1 VSTFEYIHS
10 DVPPGMDL
18 REYRRTLARRPR
30 RRLHLQL
37 PHVTLFSR
45 AS

>member
-1 VSTFEYIHS
+1 
-10 DVPPGMDL
+10 MDL

-30 RRLHLQL
+30 RRLHL